1 MKQAHCCEC
10 GKRFLREA
18 DEEWRVRC
26 IPCYKKFKRADSLPA
41 DNYWPNR
48 AAAAESRAV
57 AAESLAATL
66 KRQLEQQARIIQVL
80 QASRNAKPT
89 SSFDRE
95 LSEHWRALIQCC
107 HPDKHNGSQGATRL
121 TQWLNDLKGRLPCA

>member
-26 IPCYKKFKRADSLPA
+26 IPCYKKFKRSESISVPADS
-41 DNYWPNR
+41 YW
-48 AAAAESRAV
+48 SDRAV

-66 KRQLEQQARIIQVL
+66 KRQLEQQQQTIRKLVALQTARP
-80 QASRNAKPT
+80 AS
-89 SSFDRE
+89 SLDRE

-107 HPDKHNGSQGATRL
+107 HPDKHNGSRGATRL
-121 TQWLNDLKGRLPCA
+121 TQWLNDVKGRLPCA